1 MKLTIHS
8 NPIHGGCDGEIGSID
23 PRRPRIHVSNL
34 LLQIIVTIQLVA
46 SLLNILDEFVGRRS
60 DSRLVGDT
68 RRRDTIEV
76 FGTDRDSDDEVR
88 ECLA

>member
-1 MKLTIHS
+1 M
-8 NPIHGGCDGEIGSID
+8 P
-23 PRRPRIHVSNL
+23 NL

-76 FGTDRDSDDEVR
+76 FGTDRDPDDEVR